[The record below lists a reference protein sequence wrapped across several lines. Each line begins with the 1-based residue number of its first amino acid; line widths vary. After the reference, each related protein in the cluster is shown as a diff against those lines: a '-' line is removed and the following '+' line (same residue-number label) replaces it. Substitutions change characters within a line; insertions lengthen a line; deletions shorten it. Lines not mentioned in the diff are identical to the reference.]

1 MKIKKSKEGIEAES
15 FESAF
20 KKLETIMHKLENEI
34 PEYSI
39 DKILEEYEE
48 GVRLLKVCRDKLR
61 DAELRIEKIGT
72 EDDNEK

>member
-1 MKIKKSKEGIEAES
+1 MKTKKDRSETES

-20 KKLETIMHKLENEI
+20 KKLETIMHNLENEI

-72 EDDNEK
+72 EDDKEK

>member
-1 MKIKKSKEGIEAES
+1 
-15 FESAF
+15 
-20 KKLETIMHKLENEI
+20 MHNLENEI

-72 EDDNEK
+72 EDENQK

>member
-1 MKIKKSKEGIEAES
+1 MKTKKNKEAENES

-20 KKLETIMHKLENEI
+20 KKLESIMHKLENEI

-39 DKILEEYEE
+39 DRILEEYEE
-48 GVRLLKVCRDKLR
+48 GVRLLKICRDKLR

-72 EDDNEK
+72 EDEGQK